1 MPAQKRPFSPP
12 VNRFTRAFAAPALN
26 TSLALAAATTLPHAP
41 AQAQNPDF
49 NDLRIYQVM
58 VESFVDGDPAHDYNY
73 GYGTSHH
80 KGDLRGIINSLD
92 YIASLNVN
100 AIWMTPIFD
109 SDAYQPQLRI
119 NGATPTDF
127 RLDATGYYARDYFNV
142 DPKFGTMDDARE
154 LVAEAN
160 ARGIRVL
167 FDGVFGHHKGA
178 LAPSPTG
185 KLPVDSTNPN
195 DYFNNPNGYPGRVAD
210 YNHPNT
216 VEFYKE
222 VATYWIEEVG
232 IDGWRLDQGYQVP
245 LNAWEQI
252 NTAVQQASQA
262 RADAGH
268 EYGTLGYM
276 VSEIWDNEYNIRNA
290 AYGNGPDPVL
300 PSAFDFP
307 TRYAAVQVFAGDE
320 GGYSGRPA
328 YGLAEGLN
336 TQNVYPDAAQPN
348 LMLGNHDLLRFGDLL
363 QRNNIADVDDPEY
376 YARHRLAFLFQAAYT
391 GPITTYYGEEIGDE
405 TPNFANQVSW
415 NCVGQGLCDDHVART
430 SGKVPGVSVDLQDFR
445 LEQVELAIFFSNLM
459 GVRDD
464 NPALSHGSNTVLLA
478 DNDLYVAIKEHLG
491 EQILVM
497 LNVGDSDRQ
506 FSLGSGLFDGYTGL
520 FDLLAG
526 DAAVTANAF
535 ELDFTVPALSG
546 AYVEL
551 VTTTLAG
558 DANDDGV
565 VDLLDFDIL
574 AQNFGQ
580 GPGFLSG
587 PSGGDFNGDGVVD
600 LLDFDTLAQNFGSS
614 NPATVPEPATA
625 ALITLAGAG

>member
-1 MPAQKRPFSPP
+1 
-12 VNRFTRAFAAPALN
+12 
-26 TSLALAAATTLPHAP
+26 
-41 AQAQNPDF
+41 
-49 NDLRIYQVM
+49 
-58 VESFVDGDPAHDYNY
+58 
-73 GYGTSHH
+73 
-80 KGDLRGIINSLD
+80 
-92 YIASLNVN
+92 
-100 AIWMTPIFD
+100 
-109 SDAYQPQLRI
+109 
-119 NGATPTDF
+119 
-127 RLDATGYYARDYFNV
+127 
-142 DPKFGTMDDARE
+142 
-154 LVAEAN
+154 
-160 ARGIRVL
+160 
-167 FDGVFGHHKGA
+167 
-178 LAPSPTG
+178 
-185 KLPVDSTNPN
+185 
-195 DYFNNPNGYPGRVAD
+195 
-210 YNHPNT
+210 
-216 VEFYKE
+216 
-222 VATYWIEEVG
+222 EEVG

-245 LNAWEQI
+245 LNAWEEI

-276 VSEIWDNEYNIRNA
+276 VSEIWDNEYRIRDT

-430 SGKVPGVSVDLQDFR
+430 SGKVLGVSVTSPELR
-445 LEQVELAIFFSNLM
+445 PEQVDLM
-459 GVRDD
+459 VFYRDLMATRGAND
-464 NPALSHGSNTVLLA
+464 ALSHGENTVLFA
-478 DNDLYVAIKEHLG
+478 DNELYVALKQHLG
-491 EQILVM
+491 QQILVM
-497 LNVGDSDRQ
+497 LNVGDSARQ
-506 FSLGSGLFDGYTGL
+506 FSLSNDLFDDYS
-520 FDLLAG
+520 G
-526 DAAVTANAF
+526 DTDVLVGVLGVAEGAQQ
-535 ELDFTVPALSG
+535 LDFVLPALTG

-551 VTTTLAG
+551 VSSTLAG

-565 VDLLDFDIL
+565 VDLLDFDLL

-587 PSGGDFNGDGVVD
+587 PSGGDFNADGVVD
-600 LLDFDTLAQNFGSS
+600 LLDFDTLAQAFGSS
-614 NPATVPEPATA
+614 SPATIPEPATT
-625 ALITLAGAG
+625 ALLALAGAGVIARRRRA